1 MKKVDPN
8 HKSIVEGLRA
18 LGASVQSIAAV
29 GRGCPDLLV
38 GIGKRNFVLE
48 VKDGAKFPSQRKLT
62 IAEEEWQRGWRGQVN
77 TVHSLDEAIAVLT
90 GE

>member
-1 MKKVDPN
+1 MKKVDAN
-8 HKSIVEGLRA
+8 HKAIVEGLRS

-38 GIGKRNFVLE
+38 GWRKRNVILE
-48 VKDGAKFPSQRKLT
+48 VKDGQKFPSQRKLT

-77 TVHSLDEAIAVLT
+77 TVHSLEEAIGVLT
-90 GE
+90 GD